1 MEAGRNLLSAV
12 DQAIQTICMDPMVG
26 LPAPRPYP
34 ALTQPGRLWLR
45 TGRYWIAYTKT
56 PSLIVAVFHDMAD
69 ITGRI

>member
-1 MEAGRNLLSAV
+1 
-12 DQAIQTICMDPMVG
+12 MDPMVG